1 MVRGIQ
7 ATPFLFR
14 SPVTGSVADR
24 YPWKFLVVGAVRQWL
39 HSHGHRRVILF
50 GLIRSSHV
58 YVTALLMACVQVL
71 PSAGP
76 RRHDLRHVP
85 AETQT
90 NAIGLNA
97 VVFNMARSTGRAL
110 AGVLISVFNRRGVRC
125 PRIVFF
131 FWRPSGPHK
140 M

>member
-71 PSAGP
+71 LQPARAAIISDTYRRKP
-76 RRHDLRHVP
+76 RP
-85 AETQT
+85 
-90 NAIGLNA
+90 
-97 VVFNMARSTGRAL
+97 M
-110 AGVLISVFNRRGVRC
+110 
-125 PRIVFF
+125 P
-131 FWRPSGPHK
+131 
-140 M
+140 